1 MSNSIKTTFKRP
13 SRSIMPEKNTDRILD
28 LILDKLEKLNE
39 NHGKLS
45 EEIQKTNL
53 ELAKIAGL
61 RHAVS
66 DINKWKENIDKSVN
80 ADDLGKIKE
89 FYTKHQDVDANI
101 EDLFLITKELRESSD
116 DYKKFKIKTMTV
128 IAVISFLFTTAL
140 TVLGILSKWSH

>member
-1 MSNSIKTTFKRP
+1 
-13 SRSIMPEKNTDRILD
+13 MPEKNTDRILD
-28 LILDKLEKLNE
+28 LILGQLEKLNE
-39 NHGKLS
+39 NQEKLS

-66 DINKWKENIDKSVN
+66 DFNKWKENIDKVVN

-89 FYTKHQDVDANI
+89 FYTKHQDIDSSV

-116 DYKKFKIKTMTV
+116 DYNKFKVKTMTV

-140 TVLGILSKWSH
+140 TVLGIMSKWSH